1 MIIGCVKE
9 IKKYEFRV
17 GLTPNAASQYLR
29 YGHQVWIEK
38 GAGIG
43 SGFKDSDYEAMG
55 CILKDNAKEVW
66 QKSDM
71 IIKVKEPLESEYA
84 LFKENLILYTYLH
97 LASNEPLYRVLKEK
111 KVISIAYE
119 TMSYQNQL
127 PCLEPMSMV
136 AGRLSVL
143 EAAKYSEAFFGGSG
157 ILMSGLPGTP
167 RAKVTIIGAG
177 IVGQNACRMA
187 VGLEAD
193 ITVLDLDTKRLAFL
207 EDLYHNKIKTLYS
220 NQENLRK
227 SIIESDV
234 VIGAVLI
241 PGDAAP
247 KLIKDEYLDQMKPGS
262 IIVDVAIDQGG
273 ISNYSKVT
281 YHDDPIYKVKDVL
294 FYGVAN
300 MPGSVP
306 KTSSIALNNATLRYG
321 LEMANKGIDEALLN
335 PVINSGLQT
344 RDGIGIYPT
353 LIKLF
358 EHAE

>member
-17 GLTPNAASQYLR
+17 GLTPNAASEYVRL
-29 YGHQVWIEK
+29 GHKVLIEQ
-38 GAGIG
+38 GAGLG
-43 SGFKDSDYEAMG
+43 SGFTDEQYQLLG
-55 CILKDNAKEVW
+55 CELVPDAETVW
-66 QKSDM
+66 SSSDM
-71 IIKVKEPLESEYA
+71 IVKVKEPLESEYA

-97 LASNEPLYRVLKEK
+97 LASNEPLYQALKAK
-111 KVISIAYE
+111 KVLSIAYE
-119 TMSYQNQL
+119 TMEVQKTL

-136 AGRLSVL
+136 AGRLAVL
-143 EAAKYSEAFFGGSG
+143 EGAKYSEAYFGGSG
-157 ILMSGLPGTP
+157 VLMSGLPGTP

-177 IVGQNACRMA
+177 VVGQNACRMA
-187 VGLEAD
+187 VGLEASV
-193 ITVLDLDTKRLAFL
+193 TVLDVDTKRLAFL
-207 EDLYHNKIKTLYS
+207 EDLYHNKINTLYS
-220 NQENLRK
+220 NQENLKK
-227 SIIESDV
+227 SILEADV

-247 KLIKDEYLDQMKPGS
+247 KLIKDEYLAMMKPGA

-281 YHDDPIYKVKDVL
+281 YHDNPIYKVGHVL

-321 LEMANKGIDEALLN
+321 LEIANKGIDEALLN
-335 PVINSGLQT
+335 PVIHSGLQT
-344 RDGIGIYPT
+344 RDGIGVYPT

-358 EHAE
+358 ENK

>member
-1 MIIGCVKE
+1 MIIGSVKE
-9 IKKYEFRV
+9 IKKHEYRV
-17 GLTPNAASQYLR
+17 GLTPNAASEYIR
-29 YGHQVWIEK
+29 YGHQVLIEK
-38 GAGIG
+38 GAGLG
-43 SGFKDSDYEAMG
+43 SGFSDEDYESLG
-55 CILKDNAKEVW
+55 CVIIDEAKRVW
-66 QKSDM
+66 QESDM
-71 IIKVKEPLESEYA
+71 IVKVKEPLESEYE

-97 LASNEPLYRVLKEK
+97 LASNEPLYRALKAK
-111 KVISIAYE
+111 KVLSIAYE
-119 TMSYQNQL
+119 TMEYKNQL

-143 EAAKYSEAFFGGSG
+143 EAAKFSEAFYGGSG

-193 ITVLDLDTKRLAFL
+193 VTVLDIDTKRLGFL

-227 SIIESDV
+227 TIIESDV

-247 KLIKDEYLDQMKPGS
+247 RLIKDEYIDQMKKGS

-273 ISNYSKVT
+273 ISSYSKMT
-281 YHDDPIYKVKDVL
+281 YHDNPIYKVKDVL

-306 KTSSIALNNATLRYG
+306 KTSSIALNNATLKYG
-321 LEMANKGIDEALLN
+321 LEIANKGIESALLN
-335 PVINSGLQT
+335 PIIHTGLQT
-344 RDGIGIYPT
+344 RNGIGVYPT

-358 EHAE
+358 ENQE

>member
-17 GLTPNAASQYLR
+17 GLTPNAASEYVRL
-29 YGHQVWIEK
+29 GHQVLIEQ
-38 GAGIG
+38 GAGLG
-43 SGFKDSDYEAMG
+43 SGFTDEQYQLLG
-55 CILKDNAKEVW
+55 CELLQDAETVW
-66 QKSDM
+66 AKSDM

-97 LASNEPLYRVLKEK
+97 LASNEPLYQALKAK
-111 KVISIAYE
+111 KVLSIAYE
-119 TMSYQNQL
+119 TMEVQKTL

-143 EAAKYSEAFFGGSG
+143 EGAKYSEAYFGGSG
-157 ILMSGLPGTP
+157 VLMSGLPGTP

-177 IVGQNACRMA
+177 VVGQNACRMA
-187 VGLEAD
+187 VGLEASV
-193 ITVLDLDTKRLAFL
+193 TVLDVDTKRLAFL
-207 EDLYHNKIKTLYS
+207 EDLYHNKINTLYS
-220 NQENLRK
+220 NQENLKK
-227 SIIESDV
+227 SILEADV

-247 KLIKDEYLDQMKPGS
+247 KLIKDEYLALMKPGA

-281 YHDDPIYKVKDVL
+281 YHDNPIYKVGHVL

-335 PVINSGLQT
+335 PVIHSGLQT
-344 RDGIGIYPT
+344 RDGIGVYPT

-358 EHAE
+358 ENK

>member
-1 MIIGCVKE
+1 MIVGCVKE

-17 GLTPNAASQYLR
+17 GLTPNAAGEYVRS
-29 YGHQVWIEK
+29 GHTVLIEK
-38 GAGIG
+38 EAGIG
-43 SGFKDSDYEAMG
+43 SGFTDQEYLDLG
-55 CILKDNAKEVW
+55 CQIVTDAKEVW
-66 QKSDM
+66 SKSDM
-71 IIKVKEPLESEYA
+71 IVKVKEPLESEYN
-84 LFKENLILYTYLH
+84 LFQENQILYTYLH
-97 LASNEPLYRVLKEK
+97 LASNKPLYDALKAK
-111 KVISIAYE
+111 KVLSIAYE
-119 TMSYQNQL
+119 TMELNHTL

-136 AGRLSVL
+136 AGRLSIL
-143 EAAKYSEAFFGGSG
+143 EGAKFSEAFYGGSG
-157 ILMSGLPGTP
+157 ILISGLPGTP

-193 ITVLDLDTKRLAFL
+193 VTVLDLDVKRLSQL

-220 NQENLRK
+220 NQQNLK
-227 SIIESDV
+227 KCILESDM

-247 KLIKDEYLDQMKPGS
+247 KLIKDEYLDEMKPGS

-273 ISNYSKVT
+273 ISNFSKVT
-281 YHDDPIYKVKDVL
+281 YHDDPIYKVGNVL

-321 LEMANKGIDEALLN
+321 LEIANKGIDEALLN
-335 PVINSGLQT
+335 PVIHTGLNT
-344 RDGIGIYPT
+344 KNGIGVYPA

-358 EHAE
+358 EQI

>member
-17 GLTPNAASQYLR
+17 GLTPNAASEYVR
-29 YGHQVWIEK
+29 SGHQVLIEK
-38 GAGIG
+38 GAGLG
-43 SGFKDSDYEAMG
+43 SGFADEQYEALG
-55 CILKDNAKEVW
+55 CEMVSDAKSVW
-66 QKSDM
+66 SRSDM
-71 IIKVKEPLESEYA
+71 IVKVKEPLESEYT

-97 LASNEPLYRVLKEK
+97 LASNEPLYQALKQK
-111 KVISIAYE
+111 KVLSVAYE
-119 TMSYQNQL
+119 TMEYQKTL

-136 AGRLSVL
+136 AGRLSVV
-143 EAAKYSEAFFGGSG
+143 EGAKYSEAFFGGTG
-157 ILMSGLPGTP
+157 VLMSGLPGTP

-177 IVGQNACRMA
+177 IVGQSACRMA
-187 VGLEAD
+187 VGMEANV
-193 ITVLDLDTKRLAFL
+193 TVLDIDTKRLGYL
-207 EDLYHNKIKTLYS
+207 EDLYHNKVHTLYS
-220 NQENLRK
+220 NQENLKK
-227 SIIESDV
+227 SIVEADV

-247 KLIKDEYLDQMKPGS
+247 KLIKDEYLELMKPGA

-273 ISNYSKVT
+273 ISNFSKVT
-281 YHDDPIYKVKDVL
+281 YHDNPIYKVGHVL

-321 LEMANKGIDEALLN
+321 LEIANKGIDQALLN
-335 PVINSGLQT
+335 PVIHSGLQT
-344 RDGIGIYPT
+344 RDGIGVYPT

-358 EHAE
+358 ENK

>member
-1 MIIGCVKE
+1 MFIGCVKE

-17 GLTPNAASQYLR
+17 GLTPNAASEYVRL
-29 YGHQVWIEK
+29 GHQVLIEQ
-38 GAGIG
+38 GAGLG
-43 SGFKDSDYEAMG
+43 SGFTDEQYQLLG
-55 CILKDNAKEVW
+55 CELIQDAETVW
-66 QKSDM
+66 AKSDM

-97 LASNEPLYRVLKEK
+97 LASNEPLYQALKAK
-111 KVISIAYE
+111 KVLSIAYE
-119 TMSYQNQL
+119 TMEVQKTL

-143 EAAKYSEAFFGGSG
+143 EGAKYSEAYFGGSG
-157 ILMSGLPGTP
+157 VLMSGLPGTP

-177 IVGQNACRMA
+177 VVGQNACRMA
-187 VGLEAD
+187 VGLEASV
-193 ITVLDLDTKRLAFL
+193 TVLDVDTKRLAFL
-207 EDLYHNKIKTLYS
+207 EDLYHNKINTLYS
-220 NQENLRK
+220 NQENLKK
-227 SIIESDV
+227 SILEADV

-247 KLIKDEYLDQMKPGS
+247 KLIKDEYLALMKPGA

-281 YHDDPIYKVKDVL
+281 YHDNPIYKVGHVL

-335 PVINSGLQT
+335 PVIHSGLKT
-344 RDGIGIYPT
+344 RDGIGVYPT

-358 EHAE
+358 ENK